1 LSRSSQDDLLDHYHA
16 ELDHLRR
23 GGAEF
28 ARLYPKVAHRL
39 QLGAEECP
47 DPDVER
53 LLEGFAFLTAR
64 IQRNLQA
71 QGSEVATTLLDLL
84 YPHLLAP
91 VPSMSIARFEV
102 DPEQGKIT
110 AGHHIPK
117 HSPLYAETGD
127 GITCRFRTCYPV
139 TLWPI
144 RVAHAGFESTDRYD
158 FLDGQPS
165 VATVLRIRL
174 ETLDG
179 TFDELE
185 LDSLRFYLNADMRTA
200 ATIYDLLA
208 GHSAAPYL
216 LASGADRPVHLRAD
230 ALQRA
235 GLRPDDAVLPHPPF
249 AHAGYRLIQEYFT
262 FPRKFLFFDLQGLRG
277 KASGNS
283 VDLLIPLDRDPGDRM
298 LIGAET
304 FALGCTPIIN
314 LLPKTTEPVRLDH
327 RAPEYRLVGD
337 MRRQRSTEI
346 HSILRVSASADWN
359 DETQILE
366 PLFSYTHEMERRN
379 QRSFWHARRVPTE
392 RADLPGTEIL
402 LSFHDLDLNPAR
414 PATKTVFARTLCT
427 NRRLAEQLPA
437 GSRLVSEA
445 VAPIARVVAL
455 HNPTPQLDPPPGGQ
469 AAWRLAS
476 HLSLNH
482 LSFGAGEDGVRAL
495 REVLRLYGSYDDA
508 AAQNQISGIR
518 EMSVRRITRQIGTD
532 AWRGF
537 CRGHEIDLTIDEG
550 AFGGTSPLLLTSVL
564 STFFGLY
571 SSVNSFTQLVV
582 RSQQRE
588 GIWMRWPA
596 RAGEQELL

>member
-1 LSRSSQDDLLDHYHA
+1 MSRSSQDDLLEHYHS
-16 ELDHLRR
+16 ELDYLRR

-64 IQRNLQA
+64 IQKNLQA
-71 QGSEVATTLLDLL
+71 QGSEVANTLLDLL

-91 VPSMSIARFEV
+91 VPSMSIARFDV

-110 AGHHIPK
+110 AGHLIPR
-117 HSPLYAETGD
+117 HAPLYAETAD
-127 GITCRFRTCYPV
+127 GQTCRFRTCYPV

-144 RVAHAGFESTDRYD
+144 RVAFAGFESTDRYD
-158 FLDGQPS
+158 FLDGQPT

-174 ETLDG
+174 EALEG

-185 LDSLRFYLNADMRTA
+185 LDSLRFYLNGDMRTA
-200 ATIYDLLA
+200 TGIYELLA
-208 GHSAAPYL
+208 GHAGRLCIIPE
-216 LASGADRPVHLRAD
+216 GQERPVYLPSD

-235 GLRPDDAVLPHPPF
+235 GLGADDAVLPHPPF

-262 FPRKFLFFDLQGLRG
+262 FPRKFLFFDVNGLKG
-277 KASGNS
+277 MTTGSS
-283 VDLLIPLDRDPGDRM
+283 VDLLILLDRMPGDKM
-298 LIGAET
+298 LIGRET
-304 FALGCTPIIN
+304 FALGCTPIVN
-314 LLPKTTEPVRLDH
+314 LFQKTTEPIRLDH
-327 RAPEYRLVGD
+327 RASEYRLVGD
-337 MRRQRSTEI
+337 MRRERSTEI

-359 DETQILE
+359 DETQVLE
-366 PLFSYTHEMERRN
+366 PLFSYTHEMEQRR
-379 QRSFWHARRVPTE
+379 QRAFWHARRVPTE

-402 LSFHDLDLNPAR
+402 LSFLDLDLNVAR
-414 PATKTVFARTLCT
+414 PSTRTVFARTLCT

-437 GSRLVSEA
+437 GAPLVSEA
-445 VAPIARVVAL
+445 VAPIARVTAL
-455 HNPTPQLDPPPGGQ
+455 HNPTPQLDPPSGGQ
-469 AAWRLAS
+469 AAWRLIS

-482 LSFGAGEDGVRAL
+482 LSFGGEDGVRAL
-495 REVLRLYGSYDDA
+495 REVMRLYGSYDDA
-508 AAQNQISGIR
+508 ASQNQISGIR
-518 EMSVRRITRQIGTD
+518 EMSVRRVTRQIGRD

-537 CRGHEIDLTIDEG
+537 CRGHEIDLLIDES

-564 STFFGLY
+564 SSFFSLY
-571 SSVNSFTQLVV
+571 TSVNSFTQLVV

-588 GIWMRWPA
+588 GVWMRWPA

>member
-1 LSRSSQDDLLDHYHA
+1 LSRSSQDDLLEHYHS
-16 ELDHLRR
+16 ELDYLRR
-23 GGAEF
+23 GGADF

-64 IQRNLQA
+64 IQKNLQA
-71 QGSEVATTLLDLL
+71 QGSEVANTLLDLL

-91 VPSMSIARFEV
+91 VPSMSIARFDV

-110 AGHHIPK
+110 AGHLIPR
-117 HSPLYAETGD
+117 HTPLYAETAD
-127 GITCRFRTCYPV
+127 GQTCRFRTCYPV
-139 TLWPI
+139 TLWPV
-144 RVAHAGFESTDRYD
+144 RVAFAGFESTDRYD
-158 FLDGQPS
+158 FLDGQPT

-174 ETLDG
+174 EALEG

-185 LDSLRFYLNADMRTA
+185 LDSLRFYLNGDMRTA
-200 ATIYDLLA
+200 TGIYELLA
-208 GHSAAPYL
+208 GHAGRLCILPE
-216 LASGADRPVHLRAD
+216 GQERPVYLPGD

-235 GLRPDDAVLPHPPF
+235 GLGADDAVLPHPPF

-262 FPRKFLFFDLQGLRG
+262 FPRKFLFFDVKGLKG
-277 KASGNS
+277 KTTGSS
-283 VDLLIPLDRDPGDRM
+283 VDLLILLDRMPGDKM
-298 LIGAET
+298 LIGRET
-304 FALGCTPIIN
+304 FALGCTPIVN
-314 LLPKTTEPVRLDH
+314 LFPKTTEPIRLDH

-337 MRRQRSTEI
+337 MRRERSTEI

-359 DETQILE
+359 DETQVLE
-366 PLFSYTHEMERRN
+366 PLFSYTHEMEKRR
-379 QRSFWHARRVPTE
+379 QRAFWHARRVPTD

-402 LSFHDLDLNPAR
+402 LSFLDLDLNLAR
-414 PATKTVFARTLCT
+414 PSTRTVFARTLST

-437 GSRLVSEA
+437 GAPLVSEA
-445 VAPIARVVAL
+445 VAPIARVTAL
-455 HNPTPQLDPPPGGQ
+455 HNPTPQLDPPSGGQ
-469 AAWRLAS
+469 AAWRLIS

-482 LSFGAGEDGVRAL
+482 LSFGGEDGVRAL
-495 REVLRLYGSYDDA
+495 REVMRLYGSYDDA
-508 AAQNQISGIR
+508 ASQNQISGIR
-518 EMSVRRITRQIGTD
+518 EMSVRRVTRQIGRD

-537 CRGHEIDLTIDEG
+537 CRGHEIDLLIDES

-564 STFFGLY
+564 SSFFSLY
-571 SSVNSFTQLVV
+571 TSVNSFTQLVV

-588 GIWMRWPA
+588 GVWMRWPA